1 MKDPGPPSAPRGH
14 CPQRLSQMGRSIP
27 GLELAR
33 RGSWGRSCLSLGVT
47 TECLWMEGPQSRQSP
62 SFKEQWERLPNW
74 LSGQESACQC
84 RRHKRHGFDLWVRKI
99 LCRRK
104 WHPTPVPLPG
114 NSMSRVAWQ
123 ATVHGLSKNQTR
135 VCTSLST
142 PPPWFSPWSKPP
154 HLTPPSETSAL
165 AS

>member
-14 CPQRLSQMGRSIP
+14 CPQRLSQMGRSP
-27 GLELAR
+27 SGLELAR

-47 TECLWMEGPQSRQSP
+47 TECLWMDGPQSRQSP

-99 LCRRK
+99 PWRRK
-104 WHPTPVPLPG
+104 WQLTPVFLPRE
-114 NSMSRVAWQ
+114 S
-123 ATVHGLSKNQTR
+123 HGQR
-135 VCTSLST
+135 SLVG
-142 PPPWFSPWSKPP
+142 FSPWGRKEPDTTEQLSAHEWLIPFGVQQK
-154 HLTPPSETSAL
+154 LTQHCKAIIS
-165 AS
+165 